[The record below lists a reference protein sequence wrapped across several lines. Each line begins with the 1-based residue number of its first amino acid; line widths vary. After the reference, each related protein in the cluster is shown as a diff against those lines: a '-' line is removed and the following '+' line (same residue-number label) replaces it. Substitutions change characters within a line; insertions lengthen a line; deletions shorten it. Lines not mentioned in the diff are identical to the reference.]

1 MMKIMKK
8 VIIYT
13 TPSCM
18 WCQKAKEYFKAQGVS
33 FEEVDVSRNREKAQ
47 EMIRKSGQMGV
58 PVIDIEGDVVIGFD
72 QPSIDR
78 ILGL

>member
-1 MMKIMKK
+1 M
-8 VIIYT
+8 IYT
-13 TPSCM
+13 TPNCM
-18 WCQKAKEYFKAQGVS
+18 WCQKAKEYFKAQKIT
-33 FEEVDVSRNREKAQ
+33 FDEIDVSKDRKQAQ

-58 PVIDIEGDVVIGFD
+58 PVIDIEGNIILGFD

>member
-1 MMKIMKK
+1 MMKKMKK